1 MKRTILLVSLF
12 LIAMPAAMCGLA
24 GCVKVDAK
32 APESIGWG
40 SPPPLATIPSAD
52 PYSKA
57 DLLRENQQLR
67 QRVAWLDEQ
76 NRKLARKSGEIEA
89 DKREIQ
95 ADMVKIAAERDRYLR
110 AAGR

>member
-1 MKRTILLVSLF
+1 MKRTILLAGLL
-12 LIAMPAAMCGLA
+12 LIAMGSLA

-32 APESIGWG
+32 APENIGWG
-40 SPPPLATIPSAD
+40 SPQPQASIPSAD
-52 PYSKA
+52 PSSKA

-76 NRKLARKSGEIEA
+76 NRKLAKKSGEIEA

-95 ADMVKIAAERDRYLR
+95 AEMAKIAAERDRYIR
-110 AAGR
+110 ARR

>member
-1 MKRTILLVSLF
+1 MKKTILCTSLL
-12 LIAMPAAMCGLA
+12 LIAMSAFT
-24 GCVKVDAK
+24 GCSVQAK
-32 APESIGWG
+32 APENLGLGAWG
-40 SPPPLATIPSAD
+40 SPPPPASIPRAD
-52 PYSKA
+52 PTSKA

-76 NRKLARKSGEIEA
+76 NRKSARKYSELES

-95 ADMVKIAAERDRYLR
+95 ADMAKIAAERDRYLR

>member
-1 MKRTILLVSLF
+1 MKRAVLFVSL
-12 LIAMPAAMCGLA
+12 LAAMGSLA

-32 APESIGWG
+32 APEGIGWG
-40 SPPPLATIPSAD
+40 SPPPAASIPSAD
-52 PYSKA
+52 PASKA

-76 NRKLARKSGEIEA
+76 NRKLARKSGEVEA

-95 ADMVKIAAERDRYLR
+95 ADMAKIAAERDRYLR

>member
-1 MKRTILLVSLF
+1 MKRAIVLVSLL
-12 LIAMPAAMCGLA
+12 LIAMSAAMVGLA

-32 APESIGWG
+32 APENIGWG
-40 SPPPLATIPSAD
+40 SPPPASSIPQAD
-52 PYSKA
+52 PSSKA

-76 NRKLARKSGEIEA
+76 NRKLAKKSGEIEA

-95 ADMVKIAAERDRYLR
+95 AEMAKIAAERDRYLR